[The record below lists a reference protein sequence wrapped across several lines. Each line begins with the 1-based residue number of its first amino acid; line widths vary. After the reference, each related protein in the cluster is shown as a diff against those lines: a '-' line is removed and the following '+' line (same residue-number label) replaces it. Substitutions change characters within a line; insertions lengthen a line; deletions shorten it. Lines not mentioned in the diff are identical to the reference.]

1 MTVAQD
7 RFRELEARILQTID
21 LVRTTR
27 QEKQIAEKEL
37 AAARFRIER
46 LEEEI
51 EQLKRERE
59 MVKTKVESL
68 LDHLSEL
75 TEESLV

>member
-1 MTVAQD
+1 MTLTQD
-7 RFRELEARILQTID
+7 RFGELEARILQTID

-37 AAARFRIER
+37 AAARIRIAR
-46 LEEEI
+46 LEEEL
-51 EQLKRERE
+51 EQLTRERE
-59 MVKTKVESL
+59 TVKTKVESL
-68 LDHLSEL
+68 LEHLSEL

>member
-1 MTVAQD
+1 MTLAQD
-7 RFRELEARILQTID
+7 RFGELEARILQTID

-27 QEKQIAEKEL
+27 QEKQVAEKEL
-37 AAARFRIER
+37 AAARFRIGR

-51 EQLKRERE
+51 EQLKRERG
-59 MVKTKVESL
+59 MVKTKVEAL
-68 LDHLSEL
+68 LEHLSEL

>member
-1 MTVAQD
+1 MTLAQD
-7 RFRELEARILQTID
+7 RFGELEARILQTID

-37 AAARFRIER
+37 AAARTHIAR

-51 EQLKRERE
+51 EQFKRERE
-59 MVKTKVESL
+59 MVKAKVESL
-68 LDHLSEL
+68 LEHLSEL

>member
-1 MTVAQD
+1 MAVAQD
-7 RFRELEARILQTID
+7 RFGELEARILQTIE

-37 AAARFRIER
+37 AGARFRIER

>member
-1 MTVAQD
+1 MAVAQD
-7 RFRELEARILQTID
+7 RFGELEARILQTIE

-68 LDHLSEL
+68 RDHLSEL

>member
-1 MTVAQD
+1 MAVAQD
-7 RFRELEARILQTID
+7 RFGELEARILQTIE